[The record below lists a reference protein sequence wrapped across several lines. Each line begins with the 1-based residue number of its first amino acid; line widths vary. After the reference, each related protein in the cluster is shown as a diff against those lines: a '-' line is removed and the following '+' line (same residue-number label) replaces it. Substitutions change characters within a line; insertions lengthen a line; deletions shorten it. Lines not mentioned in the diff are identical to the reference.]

1 MIQFLLSVRYRHDSY
16 NQVGG
21 YQVHIKI
28 HIVKQACGV
37 QVMFN
42 TKSQSVQLPEAP
54 GEPLVVTAA
63 TQKEGQEP
71 ETMRIT
77 CRLLVAADGA
87 NSMVRGA
94 LDDAQP
100 GAGWGME
107 LYPSDAG
114 GLAFKVRV
122 GFLLPLLSITFLLP
136 FLLPLISLFGL
147 FKIDSF
153 PCLSCL

>member
-1 MIQFLLSVRYRHDSY
+1 
-16 NQVGG
+16 
-21 YQVHIKI
+21 
-28 HIVKQACGV
+28 
-37 QVMFN
+37 MFN
-42 TKSQSVQLPEAP
+42 TKAQSVQLPEAP
-54 GEPLVVTAA
+54 GEPLVVTAV

-100 GAGWGME
+100 GAGWGMQ

-122 GFLLPLLSITFLLP
+122 GFLLPL
-136 FLLPLISLFGL
+136 ISLFEIFG
-147 FKIDSF
+147 K
-153 PCLSCL
+153 